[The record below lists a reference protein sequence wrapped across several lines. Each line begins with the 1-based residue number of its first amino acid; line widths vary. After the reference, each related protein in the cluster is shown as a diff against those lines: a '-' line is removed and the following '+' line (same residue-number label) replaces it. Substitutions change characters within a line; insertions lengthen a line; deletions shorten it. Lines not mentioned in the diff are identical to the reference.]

1 MPRLEH
7 WEVVVLVLLGLFL
20 LGYIGTAGDGGSRLR
35 RTQTAAAIIAIV
47 VLYGFVRTLVQV
59 DAR

>member
-7 WEVVVLVLLGLFL
+7 WEVVALVVLGLFL
-20 LGYIGTAGDGGSRLR
+20 VGYIGSGDSESRLKR
-35 RTQTAAAIIAIV
+35 AQTAAAIVAMLIV
-47 VLYGFVRTLVQV
+47 YSFVRAVVHV

>member
-7 WEVVVLVLLGLFL
+7 WEVVVFVLLGLFL
-20 LGYIGTAGDGGSRLR
+20 VGYIGTAGDAGLRLR
-35 RTQTAAAIIAIV
+35 RAQTAAAIVAIV
-47 VLYGFVRTLVQV
+47 VLYRFVRSLVQV

>member
-20 LGYIGTAGDGGSRLR
+20 VGYIGTAGDGGLRLR
-35 RTQTAAAIIAIV
+35 RAQTAAAIVAIV
-47 VLYGFVRTLVQV
+47 VLYRFVRVVVQV
-59 DAR
+59 DGR